1 MAEQVDGIEIVI
13 DVDTQAVIEANKRV
27 GMSIKSIEGRVKQM
41 DTTFKQASNNMSKS
55 AGGVRKG
62 LSGMGRSAGQ
72 AGIQIQQ
79 LIGQVTAGTNPFV
92 ALSQQAAD
100 LGFVLGVPLAGAVVS
115 IAAALATVLVPS
127 LFDSGASVDELREKL
142 KRLEEET
149 GLTANQTALLAQED
163 RKAIEEKQK
172 RIKALKEEIAEQ
184 ERLNRL
190 RTSAGTG
197 TDTGQFAIP
206 RSAADNAKRY
216 ADAIKESEETIVKN
230 KAEVDLL
237 NQDIIEL
244 SSNVERYDQGQQEAL
259 KKIEQQREF
268 AKKLNQ
274 ELALIQTKSE
284 SGALAAAKLAAAFE
298 LGLTNAEMLPPEIDK
313 TLELL
318 FKAEEAE
325 KAAADAAREKAKA
338 EREAQQAA
346 EAANRAYER
355 NLDTIAKQIAE
366 LEGSDAAFALWSENM
381 RQSAIS
387 AGVSTEAIDAQIAKL
402 RELREEQEREKKDEK
417 DKDLLKTLGVTDE
430 AQIEQERLDQLR
442 ELQRL
447 HNEGKLQDEADYLA
461 RRNQIN
467 AKANEALARLNKQ
480 SQMIDWEGF
489 GQRAAGAMAAVA
501 SGAVTGEEA
510 MRSLAVTL
518 LTEALGALIKLG
530 IQSAVTSAKTTA
542 AATSSM
548 AATGAASV
556 ATTATTAA
564 ANTTVAASTAGVV
577 AGIAGGL
584 ASAWAPAAFFAST
597 ATLGGAA
604 GIGATS
610 LAVGMASTLA
620 IQAIG
625 GILSNAIGAATN
637 ISGAGSSIGGGRLYG
652 GGVEAGKLYPI
663 TEDGRPE
670 ILQQGN
676 KSYLLPGSRGNVV
689 SNKDISMGAPNINIM
704 IDNSAA
710 GVEVVPDVRQNG
722 GQTDVRLTVR
732 AVAADIRRGG
742 EVYSAMKDSFNVKG
756 RTG

>member
-13 DVDTQAVIEANKRV
+13 DVDTQRVIEANKRV
-27 GMSIKSIEGRVKQM
+27 GMSINSIEGRVKQM

-72 AGIQIQQ
+72 AGIQVQQ

-127 LFDSGASVDELREKL
+127 LMDSGTSVDELREKL

-190 RTSAGTG
+190 RTTAGTG

-237 NQDIIEL
+237 NQEIIEL

-325 KAAADAAREKAKA
+325 KAAADAAREKVRA
-338 EREAQQAA
+338 EREAQQAT

-355 NLDTIAKQIAE
+355 NLETIAKQIAE

-381 RQSAIS
+381 RQSAIA

-402 RELREEQEREKKDEK
+402 RELREEQEGKRALSQLESSVGNIGLTELQALEQQYETERQI
-417 DKDLLKTLGVTDE
+417 LLDAQAAGIESKIAYEERLTQLQE
-430 AQIEQERLDQLR
+430 EYSNKRAQIIKQE
-442 ELQRL
+442 
-447 HNEGKLQDEADYLA
+447 
-461 RRNQIN
+461 
-467 AKANEALARLNKQ
+467 
-480 SQMIDWEGF
+480 
-489 GQRAAGAMAAVA
+489 
-501 SGAVTGEEA
+501 
-510 MRSLAVTL
+510 
-518 LTEALGALIKLG
+518 
-530 IQSAVTSAKTTA
+530 A
-542 AATSSM
+542 AAQYQIMQQSTMNSLS
-548 AATGAASV
+548 AF
-556 ATTATTAA
+556 
-564 ANTTVAASTAGVV
+564 ASTIGNLAEIAEKGGEKSF
-577 AGIAGGL
+577 GIYKAL
-584 ASAWAPAAFFAST
+584 ASAQAA
-597 ATLGGAA
+597 
-604 GIGATS
+604 I
-610 LAVGMASTLA
+610 
-620 IQAIG
+620 
-625 GILSNAIGAATN
+625 AATMAVLSVLGDPTVPTYLKP
-637 ISGAGSSIGGGRLYG
+637 ILAGSIAGLAGAQVAMINKASYGGGRLYG
-652 GGVEAGKLYPI
+652 GGVEAGKLYPV

-689 SNKDISMGAPNINIM
+689 SNKDISMGAPTVNIM
-704 IDNSAA
+704 IDNSAS